1 MKKIVLVCTLCLIS
15 MLSIAQDDNG
25 QRPPMPPMDK
35 NGKMMPPPGGFG
47 GDHKGMPKD
56 FNRNGKNASIGSKSN
71 TGYVLCK
78 GEKVVEGM
86 TYTSTKADENA
97 VQITGGTLTMNDCTI
112 KKISGDTKDN
122 DGSSFFGINSALYVG
137 GMKSVVNMNGGKIT
151 TDAMGSNA
159 AFAGNGATLN
169 IENVCISCTKNLSR
183 GIHATGNGTINAKNL
198 HIETAGNNSSV
209 IATDRGG
216 GTVNVVGGDYSAS
229 GKDCAVLYSTGNI
242 SIKNATGCSEQ
253 GEVGVIEGDN
263 SIEIDDCN
271 MTSNSS
277 QRGLMILQS
286 GSGDA
291 NGMNGKIDV
300 NGGTITMTDSVAPL
314 CEVPTNISGTLTLKD
329 VKLNVPSNVL
339 MLVDFNKRWTTSG
352 GTGNLILTTD
362 STAEY
367 AGTVKADQYGKVN
380 VTVKKGVTWS
390 VTADTDINK
399 LSIDDGATIL
409 LNGHKL
415 IYKTIDNNGTIR

>member
-1 MKKIVLVCTLCLIS
+1 
-15 MLSIAQDDNG
+15 
-25 QRPPMPPMDK
+25 
-35 NGKMMPPPGGFG
+35 
-47 GDHKGMPKD
+47 
-56 FNRNGKNASIGSKSN
+56 
-71 TGYVLCK
+71 
-78 GEKVVEGM
+78 
-86 TYTSTKADENA
+86 
-97 VQITGGTLTMNDCTI
+97 
-112 KKISGDTKDN
+112 
-122 DGSSFFGINSALYVG
+122 
-137 GMKSVVNMNGGKIT
+137 
-151 TDAMGSNA
+151 
-159 AFAGNGATLN
+159 
-169 IENVCISCTKNLSR
+169 
-183 GIHATGNGTINAKNL
+183 
-198 HIETAGNNSSV
+198 
-209 IATDRGG
+209 
-216 GTVNVVGGDYSAS
+216 
-229 GKDCAVLYSTGNI
+229 VLYSTGNI
-242 SIKNATGCSEQ
+242 SIKDATGCSEQ

-314 CEVPTNISGTLTLKD
+314 CEIPTNISGTLTLKD

-390 VTADTDINK
+390 LTADTDINK
-399 LSIDDGATIL
+399 LSVDEGATIL
-409 LNGHKL
+409 QNGHKL
-415 IYKTIDNNGTIR
+415 TYKTIDNNGTIR